1 MGVVFERNKKSLFN
15 IEEMNETLE
24 MQVEEGCQLR
34 SVDDIAA
41 AAHHMVR
48 IIEEEEGVLLC

>member
-1 MGVVFERNKKSLFN
+1 MKWAMKFN
-15 IEEMNETLE
+15 DDMHETVE

-41 AAHHMVR
+41 AAHEMVR
-48 IIEEEEGVLLC
+48 IIEEEGVLC